1 MSLERYTCMVMTNDS
16 DARYR
21 CGDILLERYI
31 VMVRRALYEISLW
44 RYLSR
49 TIYRDGMS
57 RALRDMAVAIFC
69 WNEISARYRMEAPI
83 SRRIIV
89 LTCC

>member
-1 MSLERYTCMVMTNDS
+1 MSLERYTCMVMTHDS

-21 CGDILLERYI
+21 CGDISLQRYI
-31 VMVRRALYEISLW
+31 VMVCRALYEISLW
-44 RYLSR
+44 RYFPR

-57 RALRDMAVAIFC
+57 H
-69 WNEISARYRMEAPI
+69 EISRYRREAPI

-89 LTCC
+89 LACC

>member
-1 MSLERYTCMVMTNDS
+1 MSLERYTCMVMTHDS

-21 CGDILLERYI
+21 CGDISLERYI
-31 VMVRRALYEISLW
+31 VMVCRALYEISMW
-44 RYLSR
+44 RYFPR

-57 RALRDMAVAIFC
+57 HALRDIAVAIFR
-69 WNEISARYRMEAPI
+69 WNEISARCRREAPI